1 MHYFLLPSE
10 IASRWHHLSYS
21 TILPPLRFFTT
32 NLLLHFFAKQ
42 GRKASREAAA
52 FAAIA
57 SLRLQDP
64 LHPLKSLHKLQRS
77 SCFQLLKVQGRP
89 SSSRRTAN
97 RAGLASPATVESTN
111 YSANLQCS
119 FKADFLKKYVGS
131 MSLGPWDKRNT
142 VQMA

>member
-1 MHYFLLPSE
+1 MHYFLFLQKLHPDGTTCLTGLYY
-10 IASRWHHLSYS
+10 HHYVFYYKL
-21 TILPPLRFFTT
+21 TTPLFCRE
-32 NLLLHFFAKQ
+32 
-42 GRKASREAAA
+42 SREAAA

-77 SCFQLLKVQGRP
+77 PCSFQPLKVQGRTRLVEP
-89 SSSRRTAN
+89 PTTVPCPVR
-97 RAGLASPATVESTN
+97 LPACTIESTN